1 MRARR
6 VLVVAAV
13 VALVGGLAAV
23 AYFTPLMSVRTVSVQ
38 GVPPGVVLTVDE
50 VRHAAQVP
58 LGRPLLQVNT
68 GQAATRVA
76 AIGAVETARVRRQYP
91 STVEIIVVAR
101 TPVARVETDRAV
113 HVVDRLGVPYR
124 HFDRGTQL
132 PKDVGRLPLLAT
144 PNPGPTDPSTKT
156 AVRVVAGLPA
166 DLRTKIASIRAD
178 SPVDLNF
185 VLHNGSTVVW
195 GDATRPED
203 KAIAWRAIA
212 TRKGTLYN
220 VSSPDFPSYR

>member
-23 AYFTPLMSVRTVSVQ
+23 AYFTPLMSVRTVSVH
-38 GVPPGVVLTVDE
+38 GVPPGAVLTVDE

-68 GQAATRVA
+68 AQAATRVA

-101 TPVARVETDRAV
+101 TPVARVQTDRAV

-166 DLRTKIASIRAD
+166 DLRTKIATIRAD